1 MFWNAKNK
9 LFWFFF
15 FRHFFHNFAVPSFI
29 TSVLRTI
36 IFHKKQQ
43 HVKSQYFASNEKK
56 NISRLSF
63 RRQIF
68 IAHAY
73 VCIHYLVCIA
83 LFVLSM
89 EFHYNFFCFFRFST
103 SIFDIN
109 WSCFKCFSVDA
120 SHSFF
125 SISHNSFYILI
136 MVSPFFNTF

>member
-1 MFWNAKNK
+1 MQRTNYFDFFSFDIFSIILLSPALLQVFYVQSFFTKNSNMSN
-9 LFWFFF
+9 
-15 FRHFFHNFAVPSFI
+15 HNI
-29 TSVLRTI
+29 LLQM
-36 IFHKKQQ
+36 K
-43 HVKSQYFASNEKK
+43 KK

-103 SIFDIN
+103 STFDIN